1 MISCSR
7 FPDLLSYHLPQS
19 VSLYEFLPL
28 PWPPADSDHGYYVEF
43 HKTSKISFTFSIC
56 TINEPTGSTLSPKE
70 HLQLRQISTKEGAV
84 VQRYRGL
91 EKVIQEPTSW
101 TEIRTLDSK
110 AFGPSRTWGY
120 WTDPGPNLQFTSF
133 VTLGTLV
140 SKSSRVVFWV
150 NTFSLRG
157 LFWKEENMNFT
168 GSYHL
173 CEKKKTHRRCSATEK
188 RRLIC

>member
-28 PWPPADSDHGYYVEF
+28 PWLPGDSDHGYYVEF
-43 HKTSKISFTFSIC
+43 HKTSKTSFTFSIC
-56 TINEPTGSTLSPKE
+56 TINESTGSTLSPKE
-70 HLQLRQISTKEGAV
+70 HLQLRQISTQEGAV

-91 EKVIQEPTSW
+91 EKVIPEPTGW

-110 AFGPSRTWGY
+110 AFGPSRTWGS

-140 SKSSRVVFWV
+140 SKSSKVFRVFWV

-173 CEKKKTHRRCSATEK
+173 C
-188 RRLIC
+188 